1 MSDIK
6 FSQLTQITDASS
18 LDLVPIIDVSNAL
31 MSENGSNAI
40 ISIGDLTSSF
50 FNSIGNGS
58 ISSAKIQT
66 SPEFLGNVKLPV
78 TTTIGDV
85 NATEIGFLT
94 GLRNNIQYQLD
105 NPVYSGGTLTL
116 GPGTTAGA
124 PLKIVVGALT
134 STPIAGN
141 IEFNGADLY
150 YTKSNQVRQTLA
162 TTTYVDGAL
171 LNIIDAAPEALNTLN
186 ELAAALG
193 DDANYAT
200 TITNSLLTKAPLDS
214 PSFTGNVTFGTGAT
228 ITLPNNS
235 ITGAMIASG
244 TIVDADISTTAAIA
258 GSKITPAFATG
269 DISTTTGSLTIGNA
283 TQFESRIG
291 TTVVTPQVQI
301 IALGNDSAGALFG
314 RFSADAAASRHSFI
328 KSRATTKGG
337 HAIVHT
343 GDDLGMIVFGG
354 SDGGKIVEAARIHA
368 EVDIGATV
376 TGGSFVI
383 GKRYRIV
390 SLGNTVWAGVG
401 WVAVPPA
408 TSPVVGDIFTAIANG
423 AGTTGTAS
431 EEPNVSDMPGRLIF
445 STTSK
450 GSQTGTERMRITSA
464 GNVGIGTTTPSVK
477 LDVDGGDIKFKNAD
491 TGSSITTG
499 ESNIRLGYARTG
511 VGLSKLEIYSSAGTT
526 ALGKAVIERASGND
540 GVLTLSDTGTSDII
554 IHKNN
559 ATGNI
564 ILRTGT
570 GTPTDRL
577 TVNGVDGSVR
587 LATNPAFSAV
597 GGTQVATTSFVAQ
610 SIAAPIIGPVT
621 AGRDLISGDVG
632 KYIRY
637 NGMSAATFTVP
648 FGLTGIIVGS
658 VITFRR
664 CTGAGAITLNTSGA
678 GGGESITIHDNGASS
693 VAAGKTFSIKCI
705 VASGLTREWDF
716 IG

>member
-6 FSQLTQITDASS
+6 FSQLTQITNASS

-40 ISIGDLTSSF
+40 VSVGDLTSSF
-50 FNSIGNGS
+50 FNGLGNGS

-66 SPEFLGNVKLPV
+66 SPEFFGNVTLPI
-78 TTTIGDV
+78 TTSIGPITG
-85 NATEIGFLT
+85 TEIGFLT

-105 NPVYSGGTLTL
+105 NPVYSGTLTL

-124 PLKIVVGALT
+124 PLKIVAGT
-134 STPIAGN
+134 NTTTPIAGN
-141 IEFNGADLY
+141 IEFDGTSLY
-150 YTKSNQVRQTLA
+150 YTNNDPTPARQTLA
-162 TTTYVDGAL
+162 TTTL
-171 LNIIDAAPEALNTLN
+171 
-186 ELAAALG
+186 LAA
-193 DDANYAT
+193 
-200 TITNSLLTKAPLDS
+200 KAPLDS
-214 PSFTGNVTFGTGAT
+214 PTFSGTVAFALGAT
-228 ITLPNNS
+228 VALPNDTVTS
-235 ITGAMIASG
+235 AMIASG
-244 TIVDADISTTAAIA
+244 TIVNADISTAAAIA
-258 GSKITPAFATG
+258 GSKITPAFAAG

-291 TTVVTPQVQI
+291 TTAVTPQVQI

-390 SLGNTVWAGVG
+390 SLGNTVWADVG

-408 TSPVVGDIFTAIANG
+408 TLPAVGDIFTATANG

-526 ALGKAVIERASGND
+526 ASGKAVIERASGDN
-540 GVLTLSDTGTSDII
+540 GVLTLSDTGSGNII

-559 ATGNI
+559 ATGSI
-564 ILRTGT
+564 IFRNGSGT
-570 GTPTDRL
+570 TFDRL
-577 TVNGVDGSVR
+577 TITAAGAVSLN
-587 LATNPAFSAV
+587 ATPTFGDST
-597 GGTQVATTSFVAQ
+597 TQVATTNFVQTAVGGTIA
-610 SIAAPIIGPVT
+610 SIAAAAT
-621 AGRDLISGDVG
+621 TYNISATDYG
-632 KYIRY
+632 KYIRCLNTGALIITLPELSPA
-637 NGMSAATFTVP
+637 NGTT
-648 FGLTGIIVGS
+648 
-658 VITFRR
+658 ITFRR
-664 CTGAGAITLNTSGA
+664 AAAGTVALAA
-678 GGGESITIHDNGASS
+678 GGTTVINDNGAA
-693 VAAGKTFSIKCI
+693 VAGTIAVGKTFSIKCI
-705 VASGLTREWDF
+705 ASASKTWDF
-716 IG
+716 ID